1 MSKSK
6 LTLMLFCIF
15 LFGLLVRFLPFL
27 NELKESPIFFYQPDN
42 LYYLRRVMTIL
53 YDFPN
58 VPSYDYYFNFYEPV
72 DFPSPPFYPLLLAII
87 SWVLSFGNPSQHL
100 VELVSSYVTAIS
112 GALICFPVFKLMEKV
127 VDKKFAML
135 ASFISVIMPL
145 HYWYTNALDGDHH
158 AIESL
163 LAFLSFYYYLES
175 LIDKKI
181 KNLAQFSFFVILLFL
196 FWQGAILYVGL
207 LTIFSLIIL
216 LIKNDNGFVK
226 YTGLSFIFSSLFILG
241 LMSVFPP
248 FKPSLEFGRY
258 SFFSPL
264 SLLICGMF
272 LVSISYFFEKRIF
285 TGGVVFLLFLVCSFI
300 IKSEILKGFGFI
312 GKQEKSF
319 VAVLEMQ
326 SILKLAWWKGVFDL
340 EFVLRTLFFVY
351 IFVPFFSLFVLYK
364 HFSFERFYIIFLTFS
379 FAILTMLQRRFGYM
393 YGPFIA
399 ISLTLILYHLNNKK
413 LFYMF
418 LALLL
423 FVIVDW
429 GIQISRTRHYF
440 SAILDKEIRDAYT
453 WLARNT
459 EKASYNPFD
468 AKKKPDYSVFARWDQ
483 GYYMIYYGM
492 KPVITNNALI
502 LGGMEN
508 FIDSL
513 KLTITNSEQTFLQL
527 LDKYK
532 VRYLAIDATRYEYSI
547 FEFLRFPYMEP
558 EERIYGVLDFN
569 YGLKGENS
577 LSNFRLIAE
586 FLGDNINKR
595 IKIYEYVKGADVK
608 IYVGNNKTVT
618 LFLKPQTPLRKF
630 VFKKVAKSDSNGYV
644 MFKLP
649 YAEMQGMVNAG
660 AYELFVD
667 NKVIKFTLS
676 DEAVRSGKN
685 YIIDTRKGDRF
696 KLD

>member
-1 MSKSK
+1 MSKYK
-6 LTLMLFCIF
+6 LNLMIFCIF
-15 LFGLLVRFLPFL
+15 LFGLLVRVLPFL
-27 NELKESPIFFYQPDN
+27 SELKESPMFFYQPDN

-58 VPSYDYYFNFYEPV
+58 VPSYDYYFNFYEPI
-72 DFPSPPFYPLLLAII
+72 DFPSPPFYPFLLAII
-87 SWVLSFGNPSQHL
+87 SLVLSFGNPSQHL
-100 VELVSSYVTAIS
+100 VELVSSFVTAIS
-112 GALICFPVFKLMEKV
+112 GALICLPVFKLMEKV
-127 VDKKFAML
+127 VDKKFAIL
-135 ASFISVIMPL
+135 ASFISVVMPL

-163 LAFLSFYYYLES
+163 LAFFSFYYYLEI
-175 LIDKKI
+175 LTDKKI
-181 KNLAQFSFFVILLFL
+181 KNLVKFSFVVILLFL
-196 FWQGAILYVGL
+196 FWQGAILYAGL
-207 LTIFSLIIL
+207 LTLFSLIIL
-216 LIKNDNGFVK
+216 LVKKDNDFVK

-264 SLLICGMF
+264 SLLICGLF
-272 LVSISYFFEKRIF
+272 LLGISNCLEKRTLI
-285 TGGVVFLLFLVCSFI
+285 GGIVFLLFIVCLFI
-300 IKSEILKGFGFI
+300 MRSEIVKGFGFI
-312 GKQEKSF
+312 GKQEKGF
-319 VAVLEMQ
+319 VGVLEMQ
-326 SILKLAWWKGVFDL
+326 SILKLGWWKGVFDL

-351 IFVPFFSLFVLYK
+351 LFVPFLSLFVLYK
-364 HFSFERFYIIFLTFS
+364 HFSFEKLYIIFLMVS
-379 FAILTMLQRRFGYM
+379 FAFLTMLQRRFGYM
-393 YGPFIA
+393 YGPLIA
-399 ISLTLILYHLNNKK
+399 ISLTLILNHLKNKK
-413 LFYMF
+413 LFYIF
-418 LALLL
+418 LAFSI

-429 GIQISRTRHYF
+429 GIQIGRTKKYF
-440 SAILDKEIRDAYT
+440 STIVDKEIRDAYT
-453 WLARNT
+453 WLAKNT
-459 EKASYNPFD
+459 EKASENPFD

-483 GYYMIYYGM
+483 GYYLVYYGM

-513 KLTITNSEQTFLQL
+513 KLTVTNSEQTFLQL

-558 EERIYGVLDFN
+558 EERIFGILDFN

-577 LSNFRLIAE
+577 LSNFRLIGE
-586 FLGDNINKR
+586 FLGKDINKR

-608 IYVGNNKTVT
+608 IYVGNNKKVT
-618 LFLKPQTPLRKF
+618 LLLKPQTPLRKF
-630 VFKKVAKSDSNGYV
+630 VFKKVVESDSNGYV
-644 MFKLP
+644 IFKLP

-660 AYELFVD
+660 DYELFVD

-676 DEAVRSGKN
+676 EEAIRRGKS
-685 YIIDTRKGDRF
+685 YIIDARKGDKF